1 MVGAVCDELKG
12 RGEVESAIRNVV
24 YQSLS
29 DVIGQ
34 HADRFFGA
42 RRTQEMS
49 TLIVL
54 VAKGDVYLRI
64 KEAAKIASC
73 SERTLYRALESGEIP
88 EYWAGADPRIRLGDL
103 HKYMA
108 RKRDVEPDGAK

>member
-1 MVGAVCDELKG
+1 VGAVCNEIKA
-12 RGEVESAIRNVV
+12 RGEIESAVRNVV
-24 YQSLS
+24 HQSLS

-34 HADRFFGA
+34 HVDRFFGL
-42 RRTQEMS
+42 RRTQELS

-54 VAKGDVYLRI
+54 AAKGDIYLRL
-64 KEAAKIASC
+64 KDAAKIASC

-108 RKRDVEPDGAK
+108 RKREVEPDGAK